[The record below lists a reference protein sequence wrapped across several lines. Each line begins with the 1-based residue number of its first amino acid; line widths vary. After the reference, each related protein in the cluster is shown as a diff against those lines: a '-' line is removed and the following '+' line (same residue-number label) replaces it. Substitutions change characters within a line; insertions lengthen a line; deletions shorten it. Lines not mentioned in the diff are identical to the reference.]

1 MRVGDPPGALRAIGA
16 SDLVLVPGLLAGRRR
31 WQWMTAR
38 AGLNLAIATY
48 CLRLV
53 CREGAVGAK
62 VGVIAMVSLSSLTAG
77 QSSLHDAS
85 ARRAGSRTG
94 RQLVEERENVLID
107 FGWFLERCHVGGVGH
122 DVHGGA
128 RDVFDEGPRGGR
140 R

>member
-1 MRVGDPPGALRAIGA
+1 
-16 SDLVLVPGLLAGRRR
+16 
-31 WQWMTAR
+31 MTAR

-53 CREGAVGAK
+53 CPEGAVGAK

-128 RDVFDEGPRGGR
+128 QDVFDEGPRGGR